1 MAEFKNH
8 SLEIGNVGLG
18 ENADG
23 TFNSFPM
30 SELAERTI
38 ARDILEKA
46 WAGAEAE
53 VFGSGVPDKAEHAA
67 VNYRKGTEVEHCSI
81 CAMYRGPDDCT
92 SVVPPIKPDGTCDL
106 YEPDA
111 EPAGG

>member
-8 SLEIGNVGLG
+8 SLEIGKVGLG

-23 TFNSFPM
+23 TFNSFPA

-53 VFGSGVPDKAEHAA
+53 VFGPERASKESVH
-67 VNYRKGTEVEHCSI
+67 YRLGTPKQHCGI
-81 CAMYRGPDDCT
+81 CAMFVEPDKCT
-92 SVVPPIKPDGTCDL
+92 SVEGDIKREKVCDL
-106 YEPDA
+106 YEPK
-111 EPAGG
+111 G